1 MASVRVDMLRK
12 SFGANVAVRDI
23 SVEFRDGELTSVLG
37 PSGCGKTT
45 MLNLIA
51 GFLDP
56 DGGSIDSATVSSST
70 R

>member
-1 MASVRVDMLRK
+1 VASVRLDGLRK
-12 SFGANVAVRDI
+12 SFGSRLAVRGVSI
-23 SVEFRDGELTSVLG
+23 EFPDGEMTSVLG

-51 GFLDP
+51 GFLEP
-56 DGGSIDSATVSSST
+56 DGGAIPVRRPSH